1 MSSLS
6 KRKRAKVG
14 MASTG
19 SVSSHHTSKEN
30 TGVSK
35 TEEHV
40 ERLLMLLC
48 GASAQAGSEEVVIGL
63 SDLMRCL
70 MLTIKTLPHVGISIR
85 ARAWFVVPKT

>member
-1 MSSLS
+1 
-6 KRKRAKVG
+6 
-14 MASTG
+14 MASAG
-19 SVSSHHTSKEN
+19 PISSHHTSKEN

-63 SDLMRCL
+63 SDGRRASS
-70 MLTIKTLPHVGISIR
+70 MLIAHDNHTPTRRHTHPRTGVVGDSR
-85 ARAWFVVPKT
+85 M

>member
-1 MSSLS
+1 M
-6 KRKRAKVG
+6 
-14 MASTG
+14 
-19 SVSSHHTSKEN
+19 
-30 TGVSK
+30 SK

-40 ERLLMLLC
+40 ERLLTLLC
-48 GASAQAGSEEVVIGL
+48 GASAQAGIEEVVIGL